1 MKSLSKPTT
10 FVYLSVKTFA
20 GRRRSFCVRR
30 PCSRNHRSSIQA
42 SGSCRCSG
50 GRGGQHH
57 FEAGSVS
64 AWQAGHWQPHSHRLH
79 PGLRSRY
86 LLPKIPTDSAFT
98 DLWFY
103 SNIQTLPHQRRANES
118 KPLEA
123 EANHIVNISFTSQ
136 SYPENSLLCG
146 DNRL

>member
-1 MKSLSKPTT
+1 MLAGAEA
-10 FVYLSVKTFA
+10 FA
-20 GRRRSFCVRR
+20 SDDLARVTIDPRSRRQAVAGVQGREGGER
-30 PCSRNHRSSIQA
+30 
-42 SGSCRCSG
+42 GG
-50 GRGGQHH
+50 GREGGGQHH

-86 LLPKIPTDSAFT
+86 LLPKNPTDSAFT